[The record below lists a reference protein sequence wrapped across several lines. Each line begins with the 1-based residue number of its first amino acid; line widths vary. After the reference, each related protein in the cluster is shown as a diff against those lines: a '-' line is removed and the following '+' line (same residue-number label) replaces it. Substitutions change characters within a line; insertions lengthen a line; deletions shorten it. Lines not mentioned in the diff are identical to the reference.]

1 MSIRVMKNLLY
12 ASLSLAV
19 ISLAGFGSAYLYSLN
34 KNVQYSAA
42 SIEEVKD
49 KAISLMDETEEFI
62 RQNTNSQKE
71 AISAVTRFG
80 KTWEAIS
87 LYVLALGFEE
97 EGIISPTNAQEI
109 IVEACKALEEVNP
122 TYSVLLEAFNDAYQ
136 NSQN

>member
-1 MSIRVMKNLLY
+1 MENLLY

-19 ISLAGFGSAYLYSLN
+19 ISLAGYGSAYLYSLN
-34 KNVQYSAA
+34 KNIQYSAA

-49 KAISLMDETEEFI
+49 KVISLMDETEGFI
-62 RQNTNSQKE
+62 RHNTNSQKE

-87 LYVLALGFEE
+87 LYLLALEFKG

-109 IVEACKALEEVNP
+109 IVESCKTLEEVNP